1 MNQICKRRLQ
11 GYFGLIVLMFVPL
24 QELRAADAVKE
35 SAKPNIVVFIADD
48 LCWYDVACFGGPTSA
63 RTPNLDRLAREG
75 MMLTG
80 CYNSATVCAP
90 TRQALLTGMYP
101 VRSGAYPNHS
111 VVRKGTQSM
120 PSYLKPLGY
129 RTACIGKEHF
139 GPSESYPFDVKV
151 TAREDKQRAESPGA
165 GGDSDDGDLNLAA
178 FEEFAT
184 KGETPFC
191 AYLATHEPHG
201 PFTKGRPEK
210 HDPKTFVLPPYFPDT
225 AVTRQQ
231 LQGYYAEIDVMDA
244 QIGEVMRILE
254 RTGKAANTL
263 VIFVSEQGGGWPFS
277 KWNLYN
283 PGIRAAAIARWPS
296 HIKPGSSNAAL
307 LQYEDLLPTIL
318 AAAGVDPQQM
328 NTGCPDANGGVGFD
342 GRSALDVLLGKTEHF
357 RDYVFGQNTMLGI
370 NGVTTP
376 YASRM
381 VCDGRWK
388 LIVNYHAS
396 DRYPHAEFG
405 LAKNWKL
412 EGEKGNAFAAVQAAR
427 FAQRPEFELYDLQT
441 DPWELK
447 NVADQGEHN
456 DVITRLRARLEAWL
470 KQQGDDPVKSE
481 AEAYARQPGHEKKL
495 NGPGEEEIA
504 ERKKQFERKDKNG
517 DGKLSLEEYAGSP
530 ADDTAKLRFNRW
542 DVDQDGALSL
552 QEYILQQ
559 KSKPEKK

>member
-1 MNQICKRRLQ
+1 M
-11 GYFGLIVLMFVPL
+11 VLL
-24 QELRAADAVKE
+24 LSLEGLRASEAGKE
-35 SAKPNIVVFIADD
+35 PTKPNIVVFIADD
-48 LCWYDVACFGGPTSA
+48 FCGYDVACFGGPTSA
-63 RTPNLDRLAREG
+63 RTPNLDRLASEG
-75 MMLTG
+75 MKLTG

-111 VVRKGTQSM
+111 AVRKGAKSL

-139 GPSESYPFDVKV
+139 GPPESFPFDVNV
-151 TAREDKQRAESPGA
+151 IAREEKKGTGPSGGA
-165 GGDSDDGDLNLAA
+165 GDSDDGDINMAA
-178 FEEFAT
+178 FEAFVESGT
-184 KGETPFC
+184 SPFC

-201 PFTKGRPEK
+201 PFTKGKPEE
-210 HDPKTFVLPPYFPDT
+210 HDPKTFVLPPYLPDT
-225 AVTRQQ
+225 AVTRSQ

-244 QIGEVMRILE
+244 QIGEMMRILE

-263 VIFVSEQGGGWPFS
+263 VIFVSEQGAGWPFA
-277 KWNLYN
+277 KWTLYN
-283 PGIRAAAIARWPS
+283 PGIHAAAIARWPG

-307 LQYEDLLPTIL
+307 IQYEDLLPTIL
-318 AAAGVDPQQM
+318 SAAGGEPNRMD
-328 NTGCPDANGGVGFD
+328 TGCPDANGVMGFD

-388 LIVNYHAS
+388 LIVNYHSS
-396 DRYPHAEFG
+396 DTYPHAEFG

-412 EGEKGNAFAAVQAAR
+412 EGEKGNTFAATQAAR
-427 FAQRPEFELYDLQT
+427 FAKRPEFELYDLQT

-447 NVADQGEHN
+447 NVADQGGHN
-456 DVITRLRARLEAWL
+456 GVITGLRAQLETWL
-470 KQQGDDPVKSE
+470 KQQGDEPVKSE
-481 AEAYARQPGHEKKL
+481 TEAYEHQPGHEKKR
-495 NGPGEEEIA
+495 NGPSAEEIA

-517 DGKLSLEEYAGSP
+517 DGKLSLEEFGGSSS
-530 ADDTAKLRFNRW
+530 DENAKLRFHRW
-542 DVDQDGALSL
+542 DVDNDGTLSL
-552 QEYILQQ
+552 QEYISQLA
-559 KSKPEKK
+559 SAATPPPAVCAVSRGRSG